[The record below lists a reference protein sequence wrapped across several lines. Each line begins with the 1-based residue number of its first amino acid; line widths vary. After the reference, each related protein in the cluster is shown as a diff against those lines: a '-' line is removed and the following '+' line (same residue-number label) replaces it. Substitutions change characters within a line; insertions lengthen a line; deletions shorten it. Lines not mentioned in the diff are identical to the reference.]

1 MLSIS
6 MNSHISNEEHTSNEE
21 NGTQFP
27 QKQMQNVPELLQK
40 VWTSR
45 KLLLKA
51 CAIGAVIGI
60 VIGIGTPKE
69 YTASTLIV
77 PESTRRSSSSGIG
90 ALADMADIDLNSS
103 SATERDAIYPSLY
116 PAIVNSTPFLI
127 RLFDVKVHE
136 QKDST
141 TMPLTQYLK
150 EHQKKPWWSFVTSA
164 PSRLMGWVISMFSEK
179 PEAEKA
185 GAKTQIN
192 IFRLTREEA
201 GMTGAIAS
209 RINIGVDKKKR
220 TITIFVTMQDPL
232 VAAAVA
238 DTVQAYLK
246 EYITE
251 YRTSKARKILEYTEK
266 LCEGAQAEYYDA
278 QKKYTRYADAN
289 QGLVRLA
296 SRAERARLRNEMDLA
311 QTTYNQME
319 QQVQA
324 AKARVKKETPV
335 YAVIQPVQVPL
346 SPSKPRKM
354 MILVVCIFLS
364 GAGSIGWV
372 LFVKDF
378 LKNIRKRRTVD
389 DGKRKQVKA

>member
-1 MLSIS
+1 MNDNIQ
-6 MNSHISNEEHTSNEE
+6 MNSNTANEANVKRL
-21 NGTQFP
+21 P
-27 QKQMQNVPELLQK
+27 QEQDIDLLELAEK
-40 VWTSR
+40 VWNSR
-45 KLLLKA
+45 KLILKV
-51 CAIGAVIGI
+51 C
-60 VIGIGTPKE
+60 GIGTLIGLIIGLSTPKE
-69 YTASTLIV
+69 YTASTLIA
-77 PESTRRSSSSGIG
+77 PEGYRKSSSSGMS
-90 ALADMADIDLNSS
+90 ALADMADIDISS
-103 SATERDAIYPSLY
+103 STTTERDAIYPSLY
-116 PAIVNSTPFLI
+116 PSIVNSTPFLI
-127 RLFDVKVHE
+127 RLFNIKIHE
-136 QKDST
+136 QRDST
-141 TMPLTQYLK
+141 TRTLSQYLK
-150 EHQKKPWWSFVTSA
+150 EHQKKPWWSTITSA
-164 PSRLMGWVISMFSEK
+164 PFRLIGWTTSLFSEK
-179 PEAEKA
+179 EEVD
-185 GAKTQIN
+185 KTKHTLDP
-192 IFRLTREEA
+192 FRLTREEA
-201 GMTGAIAS
+201 GMAGTIAS
-209 RINIGVDKKKR
+209 RINIEVDKKKR

-232 VAAAVA
+232 VAAVVA
-238 DTVQAYLK
+238 DTVRAYLK